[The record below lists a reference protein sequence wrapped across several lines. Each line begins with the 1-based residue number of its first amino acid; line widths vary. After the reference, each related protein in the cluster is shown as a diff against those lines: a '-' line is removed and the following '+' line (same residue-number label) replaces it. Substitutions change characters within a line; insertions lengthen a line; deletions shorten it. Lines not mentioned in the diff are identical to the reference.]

1 MKTQSC
7 WRNKMRCA
15 NTEALDRHLSGEE
28 QFEKVC
34 DRFEGDVLQLIQEL
48 RSMTRDYE
56 GYDMTDLLKIILGDI
71 IQDEL
76 GFKV

>member
-1 MKTQSC
+1 MP
-7 WRNKMRCA
+7 RCS
-15 NTEALDRHLSGEE
+15 NTEALDKYLSGEE

-34 DRFEGDVLQLIQEL
+34 DRFEGDVSSLIREL

-56 GYDMTDLLKIILGDI
+56 GYDMTDLLKIILGDV
-71 IQDEL
+71 IQDEI

>member
-1 MKTQSC
+1 MP
-7 WRNKMRCA
+7 RCA
-15 NTEALDRHLSGEE
+15 NTEALDRYLSGEE

-34 DRFEGDVLQLIQEL
+34 DRFEADVVQLVQEL

-56 GYDMTDLLKIILGDI
+56 GYDMTDLLKVILGDVI
-71 IQDEL
+71 VNEL